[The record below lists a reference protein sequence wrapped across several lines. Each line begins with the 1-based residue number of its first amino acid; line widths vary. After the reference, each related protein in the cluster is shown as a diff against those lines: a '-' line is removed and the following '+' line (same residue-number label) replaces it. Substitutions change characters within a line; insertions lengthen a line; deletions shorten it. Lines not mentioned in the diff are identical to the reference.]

1 MSEDNFSKI
10 VIWDTESF
18 SKRDSSF
25 SILWKSLNM
34 HAEED
39 VLSIPEFI
47 EKNADDIKARYL
59 AWVYELGQMQIS
71 NKQLIEYLE
80 FSPGFS
86 YWWLTLISEKSVI
99 AKSPCINDA
108 LRMIA
113 FDKWANK
120 NKISSIFLV
129 SSNAGLIKSLRQWCE
144 RNKIPFNADKPEV
157 RNQLFT
163 RLDNIFRFV
172 NYFFMSLIWILVYL
186 IRRRKLIGVGLKE
199 WKNSI
204 GKTTFV
210 SYFDNCHPLTI
221 KNGDYKSNYWANLP
235 EVLSKNEQATNWLHL
250 YVRDEV
256 MRSSKYAAS
265 AINKLNFPA
274 DRLQNHVTLDAFLS
288 INLIARVVVDWVKLF
303 CMGISLQNKIA
314 SEKIMSLDIWPLLKD
329 DWYRSFLGPIAVGN
343 VLSFHLFHEAM
354 RLLPKQSHGL
364 YLQEN
369 QAWEFGFIQAW
380 NSAGHGGLTGVPHST
395 VRFWDLRYFFDPR
408 TFQRGGNFNMP
419 MPSKVACNGSMM
431 LKAYKEGG
439 YPEDELIEVE
449 ALRYLHLDKDN
460 SKHAS
465 VFFPNDRTF
474 NLLVLGDYLSIN
486 TQRQMKLLNSIGLH
500 LPGKIS
506 ITIKPHPNCPIRLSD
521 YKNLTIKES
530 IMPIKDLLEECDMVY
545 ASSSTSAAIDAY
557 CFGLRVLIFIDPA
570 SLNLS
575 PLRLHAGVTFIRTPD
590 ELLNKLINITN
601 MSNKNIDA
609 YEYFNI
615 DGHLPRWKNLLSL
628 SLNG

>member
-1 MSEDNFSKI
+1 MSEDNLTKI

-18 SKRDSSF
+18 SKRDGSF
-25 SILWKSLNM
+25 SILWKSLNI

-39 VLSIPEFI
+39 VLSIPEYI

-59 AWVYELGQMQIS
+59 AWVYELGQMRIL
-71 NKQLIEYLE
+71 NKRLIEHLE

-113 FDKWANK
+113 FDKWAKK
-120 NKISSIFLV
+120 NKIISISLV
-129 SSNAGLIKSLRQWCE
+129 SSNVQLIKTMRQWCA
-144 RNKIPFNADKPEV
+144 RNETLFYADKPAD
-157 RNQLFT
+157 RSLLFT
-163 RLDNIFRFV
+163 RFDNTTKFIK
-172 NYFFMSLIWILVYL
+172 YFFMSLIWLVVYL
-186 IRRRKLIGVGLKE
+186 IRRRKLIGVGVKE
-199 WKNSI
+199 WKNST

-235 EVLSKNEQATNWLHL
+235 AVLSKNEQATNWLHL

-256 MRSSKYAAS
+256 MRSGKYAAS

-274 DRLQNHVTLDAFLS
+274 DKLQNHVTLDAFLCTS
-288 INLIARVVVDWVKLF
+288 LIMRVVVDWLKLF
-303 CMGISLQNKIA
+303 YTGIGLNNKIA
-314 SEKIMSLDIWPLLKD
+314 SEKISSLDMWPLLKD
-329 DWYRSFLGPIAVGN
+329 DWHRSFLGPIAVGN
-343 VLSFHLFHEAM
+343 VLSFHLFHKAM
-354 RLLPKQSHGL
+354 RLLPIQRRGF

-431 LKAYKEGG
+431 LKAFKEGG

-449 ALRYLHLDKDN
+449 ALRYLHLNKEN
-460 SKHAS
+460 SKDVS
-465 VFFPNDRTF
+465 DFFPKDRTF
-474 NLLVLGDYLSIN
+474 NLLILGDYLSIN

-500 LPGKIS
+500 LPGRIS
-506 ITIKPHPNCPIRLSD
+506 ITIKPHPNCPVRLSD
-521 YKNLTIKES
+521 YKNLKIKES
-530 IMPIKDLLEECDMVY
+530 NSPIKDLLEECDVVY
-545 ASSSTSAAIDAY
+545 ASVSTSAAIDAY
-557 CFGLRVLIFIDPA
+557 CFGLQVLIFTDSE

-575 PLRLHAGVTFIRTPD
+575 PLRLHAGVTFIRTPN
-590 ELLNKLINITN
+590 ELLNKLMNITSK
-601 MSNKNIDA
+601 SNKNIDGH
-609 YEYFNI
+609 EYFNI
-615 DGHLPRWKNLLSL
+615 DEHLPRWKNLLSL